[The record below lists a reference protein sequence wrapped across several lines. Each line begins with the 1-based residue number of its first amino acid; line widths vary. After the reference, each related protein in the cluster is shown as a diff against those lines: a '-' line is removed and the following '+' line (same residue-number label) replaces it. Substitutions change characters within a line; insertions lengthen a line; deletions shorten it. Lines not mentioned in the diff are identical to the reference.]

1 MRTREHF
8 DNELRDLEDEILR
21 LGTSVRHL
29 FQESLEALESANA
42 SLCDDVIAGDDD
54 VDAAHLKIEGDVLQL
69 LALESPV
76 ASDLRLVAT
85 VLHINLHL
93 ERVADLATN
102 IARISKLTA
111 VLPRNAE
118 ILGHLEDMGAIALH
132 LLYAAMQSF
141 ANRDLALAGQLA
153 SIDQSIDRLDHGML
167 AEVLRAGKDGCSL
180 EWAIEM
186 HLVSRMI
193 ERVGDHA
200 VDIGE
205 HVTYLVSGL
214 LDGRH
219 SLRRIEA

>member
-1 MRTREHF
+1 
-8 DNELRDLEDEILR
+8 
-21 LGTSVRHL
+21 
-29 FQESLEALESANA
+29 
-42 SLCDDVIAGDDD
+42 VIAGDDD
-54 VDAAHLKIEGDVLQL
+54 VDAAHLKIEGDVIQL

-118 ILGHLEDMGAIALH
+118 LLGHLEDMGAIALH

-141 ANRDLALAGQLA
+141 ANRDRALAGQLA

-214 LDGRH
+214 LDARH

>member
-1 MRTREHF
+1 LTRNF
-8 DNELRDLEDEILR
+8 
-21 LGTSVRHL
+21 GTSKKRFSGSAPWSRHL
-29 FQESLEALESANA
+29 FQESLRALETANA

-69 LALESPV
+69 LALESLV
-76 ASDLRLVAT
+76 AADLRLVAT
-85 VLHINLHL
+85 AMHINLHL

-118 ILGHLEDMGAIALH
+118 LLGHLQDVGAIALH

-141 ANRDLALAGQLA
+141 ATRDLALAGQLA
-153 SIDQSIDRLDHGML
+153 SIDQSLDRLDRGML
-167 AEVLRAGKDGCSL
+167 AEVLRAGKNRGSL

-214 LDGRH
+214 LDARL
-219 SLRRIEA
+219 SQPQLRGIEA